1 MRIALDAMG
10 SDTCPQADVAGGV
23 LAARELGH
31 TVLLVGDEQQIKVEL
46 SRLNAAGLPIEIV
59 HAEQQVL
66 MTDTPAKAGKEKP
79 RSSMHVGMELVNSGA
94 AEAFV
99 TAGNTGAALAIATLH
114 TLCRIP
120 GVKRPALSGIY
131 PMRGH
136 KIVVLDLGANADSR
150 PEWLVQFAAMGSI
163 YARRALGIAS
173 PRVGLLSNGEEE
185 GKGNA
190 AIKEA
195 TAVLRASRLNFVGN
209 VEPKEVVRGEID
221 VVVSDGFVGNIFL
234 KTFEA
239 SASYLTET
247 IRGEVTSDALSML
260 GGLLLRPAFR
270 RVRRRMDTGEVGGAP
285 LLGVNGVVIIGHG
298 RSDALAVKNAVR
310 QAALAVEGRVIEMI
324 REEFQDSQ
332 NVPGES

>member
-114 TLCRIP
+114 TDGIMQYAQRH
-120 GVKRPALSGIY
+120 PAECFDFL
-131 PMRGH
+131 R
-136 KIVVLDLGANADSR
+136 L
-150 PEWLVQFAAMGSI
+150 QFIG
-163 YARRALGIAS
+163 G
-173 PRVGLLSNGEEE
+173 
-185 GKGNA
+185 
-190 AIKEA
+190 
-195 TAVLRASRLNFVGN
+195 
-209 VEPKEVVRGEID
+209 
-221 VVVSDGFVGNIFL
+221 
-234 KTFEA
+234 
-239 SASYLTET
+239 
-247 IRGEVTSDALSML
+247 IRG
-260 GGLLLRPAFR
+260 
-270 RVRRRMDTGEVGGAP
+270 
-285 LLGVNGVVIIGHG
+285 
-298 RSDALAVKNAVR
+298 KN
-310 QAALAVEGRVIEMI
+310 EWPDG
-324 REEFQDSQ
+324 
-332 NVPGES
+332 